1 MEPQAQ
7 GEASLIVEQLSRPM
21 ALSKPGTGKRE
32 AGLPNMPVPLKPP
45 PKQTEAKMKRSHRG
59 HFSRC
64 LTKQR
69 VLESAWASTAQ
80 ELRMNGCESF

>member
-32 AGLPNMPVPLKPP
+32 AGLGTRLCPSHLPSPTP

-59 HFSRC
+59 DFSRC
-64 LTKQR
+64 LSKQR
-69 VLESAWASTAQ
+69 VLSQHGRVQPKS
-80 ELRMNGCESF
+80 